1 MVDVSY
7 HSLEAVNW
15 NSWVNLAVKE
25 LIAIN
30 NCHKLRQ
37 PKESKLLVAEMATG
51 ILPKFDVHVG
61 RYIALLN
68 RLDEF

>member
-1 MVDVSY
+1 
-7 HSLEAVNW
+7 
-15 NSWVNLAVKE
+15 LAVKE